1 MYRIEGLMKRQ
12 NIIDGRCGWCA
23 GDELY
28 TKYHDT
34 EWGRPA
40 EDEKILFEFLILEG
54 AQAGLSWITILRKRK
69 SYREAFL
76 GFEPE
81 AVAKMTEKDIDRL
94 MQESGIIRNR
104 MKIRSAVNNA
114 KHFLE
119 VQQEFGSFRNY
130 ILSFLPGKKPIV
142 NHFKSLEE
150 IPAVSPESEAI
161 SRDMKKRGFNFF
173 GPVCCYS
180 FLQAAGFVNDHLEGC
195 ICRR

>member
-12 NIIDGRCGWCA
+12 DIIDGRCGWCA

-40 EDEKILFEFLILEG
+40 EDERILFEFLILEG
-54 AQAGLSWITILRKRK
+54 AQAGLSWITILRKRE
-69 SYREAFL
+69 SYREAFR

-81 AVAKMTEKDIDRL
+81 TVAKMTEEDIDRL

-161 SRDMKKRGFNFF
+161 SRDMKKRGFSFF

-180 FLQAAGFVNDHLEGC
+180 FLQAAGPEAG
-195 ICRR
+195 R

>member
-1 MYRIEGLMKRQ
+1 
-12 NIIDGRCGWCA
+12 
-23 GDELY
+23 
-28 TKYHDT
+28 
-34 EWGRPA
+34 
-40 EDEKILFEFLILEG
+40 
-54 AQAGLSWITILRKRK
+54 
-69 SYREAFL
+69 
-76 GFEPE
+76 
-81 AVAKMTEKDIDRL
+81 MTEKDIDRL

-161 SRDMKKRGFNFF
+161 SRDMKKRGFSFF